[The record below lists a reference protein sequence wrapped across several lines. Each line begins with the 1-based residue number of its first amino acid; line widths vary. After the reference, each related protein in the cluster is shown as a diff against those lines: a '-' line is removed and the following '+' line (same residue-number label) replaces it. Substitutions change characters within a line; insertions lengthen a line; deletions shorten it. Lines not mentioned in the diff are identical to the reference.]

1 MALTVGGSTQN
12 GATNAASVGSQPVSH
27 DHFGFDTAGIYDN
40 YQATDHP
47 MVDRHVK
54 AAPVGPNFVNG

>member
-12 GATNAASVGSQPVSH
+12 GATNTSVSSQQPVSH
-27 DHFGFDTAGIYDN
+27 DHWGFDTAGLYDN

>member
-1 MALTVGGSTQN
+1 MALTVSGSTQN

-27 DHFGFDTAGIYDN
+27 DHWGFDTAGIYDN

-47 MVDRHVK
+47 VVSKHIVDTGHVG
-54 AAPVGPNFVNG
+54 A